1 MVGSH
6 SVRHWSRTQ
15 PTFALSSAEAELG
28 GIATR
33 VADALGFQSLARD
46 LGWHYEIR
54 LHSDATAAIGM
65 CRRRGMGE
73 IRHLDVTDLWCQSK
87 VRSGAVSLVKVL
99 GAKNPADLMTKY
111 VPRDILE
118 KALAPMRMSAR
129 AGRAEV
135 APATAG
141 C

>member
-1 MVGSH
+1 
-6 SVRHWSRTQ
+6 
-15 PTFALSSAEAELG
+15 
-28 GIATR
+28 
-33 VADALGFQSLARD
+33 
-46 LGWHYEIR
+46 
-54 LHSDATAAIGM
+54 M
-65 CRRRGMGE
+65 CRRRGMGK

-99 GAKNPADLMTKY
+99 GAENPADLMTKY

-118 KALAPMRMSAR
+118 KALATMRMSAK

-135 APATAG
+135 APAAAG